1 MNKEPEKLVFEMRNE
16 ENDSDESVEL
26 DEEVE

>member
-1 MNKEPEKLVFEMRNE
+1 MNKEPENLVFEMRNE
-16 ENDSDESVEL
+16 ENDLDESVEL